1 MMERREGTKHIY
13 TLQPGE
19 KWTMFRDLI
28 IVAHPDRQPKIIHPD
43 GSITELKLED
53 GPWPA

>member
-1 MMERREGTKHIY
+1 MIKRREGIKHIY

-19 KWTMFRDLI
+19 TWTMFRDLI
-28 IVAHPDRQPKIIHPD
+28 IVAHPERQPKIIHPD
-43 GSITELKLED
+43 GTISELKFGN